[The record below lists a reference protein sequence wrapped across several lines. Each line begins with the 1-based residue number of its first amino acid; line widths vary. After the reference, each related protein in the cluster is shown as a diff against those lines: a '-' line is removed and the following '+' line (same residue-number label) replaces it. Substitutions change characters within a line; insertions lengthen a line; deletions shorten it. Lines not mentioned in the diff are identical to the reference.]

1 MLLAKKIKKNP
12 AVTIESSLQVCMER
26 RRGEGK
32 GERVLQSGKCGKA
45 RAAIGLCW
53 ISIKKILYFICEKHN
68 KQIA

>member
-45 RAAIGLCW
+45 RAAIGLC
-53 ISIKKILYFICEKHN
+53 
-68 KQIA
+68 